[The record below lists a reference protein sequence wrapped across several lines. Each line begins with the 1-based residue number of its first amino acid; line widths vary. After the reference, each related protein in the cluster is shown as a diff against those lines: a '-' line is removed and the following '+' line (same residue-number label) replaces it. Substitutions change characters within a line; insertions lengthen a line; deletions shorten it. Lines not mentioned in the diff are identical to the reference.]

1 VQWRGLFASAVVRR
15 GLLDSETGAGGASAA
30 GRRPL
35 AFSLLGGV
43 LFLKIARIAAV
54 RIKPAATELDRHR
67 NCCSEVP
74 RSSASSRSVCQ
85 PGMFG
90 SFMRFITKAPIDFER
105 LPDSNKP
112 AAFVAQNPLGFP
124 TLFKQHRSYGYS

>member
-1 VQWRGLFASAVVRR
+1 MQWRGLLASAVVRR

-67 NCCSEVP
+67 P
-74 RSSASSRSVCQ
+74 DAQSAVLSQLLQR
-85 PGMFG
+85 G
-90 SFMRFITKAPIDFER
+90 SALVR
-105 LPDSNKP
+105 LL
-112 AAFVAQNPLGFP
+112 PLGVPAGNVREFHAVHHKSSDR
-124 TLFKQHRSYGYS
+124 LRKIG